1 MTIKLINCTQ
11 WELNLYDD
19 KSNLIRQVH
28 VAISTKIVRFWCFSF
43 TSGGDRFTY
52 RDDLGAKLNFKPKNC
67 IYFLEDK
74 LEFLDNPGEWFYDK
88 TSRTLYVMTPDG
100 GSPEGRDVRGK
111 VLRHLHFCIV
121 IWYTLN

>member
-1 MTIKLINCTQ
+1 MWQYPLKLFAF
-11 WELNLYDD
+11 D
-19 KSNLIRQVH
+19 V
-28 VAISTKIVRFWCFSF
+28 FFF

-52 RDDLGAKLNFKPKNC
+52 RDDLGPKLNFKPKNC

-111 VLRHLHFCIV
+111 VLNHLHFCIV
-121 IWYTLN
+121 I

>member
-1 MTIKLINCTQ
+1 M
-11 WELNLYDD
+11 
-19 KSNLIRQVH
+19 
-28 VAISTKIVRFWCFSF
+28 AISTKIVRFWCFSF

-111 VLRHLHFCIV
+111 VLKHLHFCIV